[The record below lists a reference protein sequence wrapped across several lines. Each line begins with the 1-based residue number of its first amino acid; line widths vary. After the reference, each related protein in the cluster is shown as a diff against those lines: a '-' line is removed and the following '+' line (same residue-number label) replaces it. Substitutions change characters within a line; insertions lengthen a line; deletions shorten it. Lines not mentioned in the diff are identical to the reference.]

1 MDIDTYLYKTPA
13 EVDPEAGRLLLADPR
28 LVDISFYRSAVL
40 ILDREDTGAHL
51 GLVLNH
57 EKIPLFKGGPVEL
70 DRLFMLHRLGT
81 VIDGSLE
88 ILPGIYTGGNSDQIR
103 DYIASG
109 GETDGL
115 MRFFIGYSGW
125 GAGQLTKEILENSWA
140 VNVHPDSGGLL
151 RGEGESYW
159 RRQVEDLGPEF
170 RSWLSIP
177 AHPSLN

>member
-1 MDIDTYLYKTPA
+1 MAAKHPDRKIPRPASRPLETLTKIAAQNLDGYFFKLYLLSRT
-13 EVDPEAGRLLLADPR
+13 VVR
-28 LVDISFYRSAVL
+28 
-40 ILDREDTGAHL
+40 
-51 GLVLNH
+51 

-70 DRLFMLHRLGT
+70 DRLFMIHRLGI

-88 ILPGIYTGGNSDQIR
+88 ILPGIYTGGDSDQIR

-140 VNVHPDSGGLL
+140 VNVHPDTSGLL

-159 RRQVEDLGPEF
+159 RRQVEELGPEF